1 MFCGFARKVYAF
13 PASFSPRSEMANSL
27 LMQHRSAWFIFS
39 NSTGSMQADSL
50 PPAEFFRY
58 CITYQ
63 SLSRL
68 MSPVNARV
76 KSSFS
81 GSVWAGAELAAAA
94 LWAGAALWLEVEAPP
109 PQAQVVTS
117 RRVAVKSKERVR
129 FIIFSYCANSP
140 VAGRGCQL

>member
-1 MFCGFARKVYAF
+1 
-13 PASFSPRSEMANSL
+13 
-27 LMQHRSAWFIFS
+27 
-39 NSTGSMQADSL
+39 MQADSL

-63 SLSRL
+63 SSSRL

-94 LWAGAALWLEVEAPP
+94 LWAGAALWLEVEVSP
-109 PQAQVVTS
+109 PQAQVTT
-117 RRVAVKSKERVR
+117 RRAAVKSKERVR

-140 VAGRGCQL
+140 VTGRGCRL

>member
-63 SLSRL
+63 SSSRL
-68 MSPVNARV
+68 MSPVKAKV
-76 KSSFS
+76 KSNFS
-81 GSVWAGAELAAAA
+81 GSV
-94 LWAGAALWLEVEAPP
+94 
-109 PQAQVVTS
+109 
-117 RRVAVKSKERVR
+117 
-129 FIIFSYCANSP
+129 
-140 VAGRGCQL
+140 